1 MFADIIQL
9 LFIWNIMMPNHDG
22 GRSSEVFTSVRKAPL
37 SAVISVIIGE
47 FKIKTEN
54 NGKKKKAMSKLKQ

>member
-1 MFADIIQL
+1 
-9 LFIWNIMMPNHDG
+9 MMPNHDG
-22 GRSSEVFTSVRKAPL
+22 GRSSEVFTSERKAPL